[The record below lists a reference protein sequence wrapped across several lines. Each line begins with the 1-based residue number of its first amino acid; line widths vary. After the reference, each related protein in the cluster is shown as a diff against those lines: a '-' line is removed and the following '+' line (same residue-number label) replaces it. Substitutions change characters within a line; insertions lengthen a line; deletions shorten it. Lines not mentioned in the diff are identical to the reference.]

1 MLGIDRKCETVKKT
15 PALRRRAGEQ
25 RVHCRHQPYDPQMI
39 GEGRRRW
46 RRLAI
51 DPVSALDCGVVIIG
65 RSSLYSGAERRQ
77 SQGALDFGSDGP
89 RPVTLAEGHFIESGP
104 AQTASWRKKRNGFD

>member
-1 MLGIDRKCETVKKT
+1 
-15 PALRRRAGEQ
+15 
-25 RVHCRHQPYDPQMI
+25 MI

-51 DPVSALDCGVVIIG
+51 DPASALDCGVIIG
-65 RSSLYSGAERRQ
+65 RSSLYTGAERRQ

-89 RPVTLAEGHFIESGP
+89 GPVALTEGHFIERGP
-104 AQTASWRKKRNGFD
+104 AQTASGCNKRNGFN